1 MYETIQIA
9 NMIKEKYNSLSIA
22 QKKAADY
29 IYKNLGKAAFNTA
42 IQLGIEAGVSDSTI
56 IRLSYALGFRS
67 FSAMQETIQK
77 QIMEAANPSYKAVVS
92 EGTVPED
99 VPDAFTQIVENEIL
113 TLRSLLYKLNA
124 QDVRKAAE
132 ALINADQVLIM
143 GYFSAFTAAYEFY
156 LNLSMMRS
164 NVFFYRTSE
173 IEFQRLYNLTDKS
186 VVVAVSFPKHIKDIV
201 KFTRDAKKQGAT
213 IISVTDME
221 LSPVSCESDISFTVD
236 INSDNETGLILMSSA
251 MTLMYLIIMSI
262 KTQNREKVI
271 AQLENAR
278 NNLAEQ
284 DVYL

>member
-67 FSAMQETIQK
+67 FSAMQ
-77 QIMEAANPSYKAVVS
+77 AANPSYKAVVS

>member
-1 MYETIQIA
+1 
-9 NMIKEKYNSLSIA
+9 MIKEKYNSLSAA

-29 IYKNLGKAAFNTA
+29 IYKNLDKAAFNTA
-42 IQLGIEAGVSDSTI
+42 VQLGLEAGVSDSTI
-56 IRLSYALGFRS
+56 IRLSYTLGFRS
-67 FSAMQETIQK
+67 FSAMQEAIQK
-77 QIMEAANPSYKAVVS
+77 QIMEASGPSFEAVI
-92 EGTVPED
+92 EKDTVPED
-99 VPDAFTQIVENEIL
+99 IPREFVQIAESEIL
-113 TLRSLLYKLNA
+113 NLRSLLYRLNA
-124 QDVRKAAE
+124 RDIHKAAE
-132 ALINADQVLIM
+132 ALINAEQVLVM
-143 GYFSAFTAAYEFY
+143 GYFSAFTVAYEFY

-173 IEFQRLYNLTDKS
+173 IEFQRLYSLNDKS

-213 IISVTDME
+213 IISVTDKE
-221 LSPVSCESDISFTVD
+221 LSPLSCESDISFTVD
-236 INSDNETGLILMSSA
+236 ITSDNESGFNLMSSA

-271 AQLENAR
+271 AQLENLR